1 MLLEMADVTTTPSIP
16 PQPRSPER
24 LSTLRDPRRLADS
37 PSLSRSPS
45 TTSQHPDLS
54 NEVAA
59 LSNKLISAI
68 NHQTHLDD
76 SLAATRQ
83 ELDST
88 RERMRRLEGEAQE
101 HTRLVTSGTLI
112 QRSYHE
118 EEVKKFQAQVA
129 QEKQQ
134 RLAVEKEKK
143 GIEQELETLTTALFE
158 EANQVCWA
166 FPRRYSWI

>member
-1 MLLEMADVTTTPSIP
+1 MADVSTAPGIP

-24 LSTLRDPRRLADS
+24 LSTLRDPRILADS
-37 PSLSRSPS
+37 PSLSRSHS
-45 TTSQHPDLS
+45 TASQHPDLN

-76 SLAATRQ
+76 SLAATRH

-101 HTRLVTSGTLI
+101 HSNLVANGSLI
-112 QRSYHE
+112 KRSYHE
-118 EEVKKFQAQVA
+118 DEVSNLQVQVA

-134 RLAVEKEKK
+134 RLVVEKEKK

-158 EANQVCWA
+158 EANQVSLVFA
-166 FPRRYSWI
+166 PPSG